1 MRKRKKTIIKEF
13 NNSKMN
19 NEVYKLRRQ
28 VINLIYEIKNN
39 GFNIPR
45 IDVRVGKSV
54 DCRKLGMARLNG
66 NIIWIDIATIKKSQN
81 YLRNVVYH
89 ELLHTIYG
97 GEHNEKCPLMSATL
111 KEVLPKNK
119 CLTIFK
125 NYYNKYNNKHQQQ

>member
-66 NIIWIDIATIKKSQN
+66 NIIWIDIDTIKKSQN

-97 GEHNEKCPLMSATL
+97 CEHNENCPLMSATL

>member
-1 MRKRKKTIIKEF
+1 MRKNKKTIIKEF
-13 NNSKMN
+13 KNSKMN

-28 VINLIYEIKNN
+28 VIDLIYEIKNN

-54 DCRKLGMARLNG
+54 DCNKLGMARLNG
-66 NIIWIDIATIKKSQN
+66 NIIWIDIDTINKSQD

-97 GEHNEKCPLMSATL
+97 CKHNEKCPLMSATL
-111 KEVLPKNK
+111 K
-119 CLTIFK
+119 
-125 NYYNKYNNKHQQQ
+125 KY

>member
-1 MRKRKKTIIKEF
+1 MKQRKKTVIKQF
-13 NNSKMN
+13 NNSKMDN
-19 NEVYKLRRQ
+19 KIYKLRRK

-39 GFNIPR
+39 GFEIPR

-54 DCRKLGMARLNG
+54 DCNKLGMARLND
-66 NIIWIDIATIKKSQN
+66 NIIWIDIDTINKSQD

-97 GEHNEKCPLMSATL
+97 CKHNEKCPLMSATL
-111 KEVLPKNK
+111 KEVLNKNK

-125 NYYNKYNNKHQQQ
+125 NYYNKYNNKQQQQ